1 MRKVILGQL
10 FEWDEE
16 KDKQN
21 KQKHGV
27 DFETAARVFF
37 DPYYVEF
44 PDDFHSDEE
53 PRNKVI
59 GLVHNLLLVIF
70 TDREDA
76 KRIISARKA
85 NAKERSAY
93 NGNRA

>member
-1 MRKVILGQL
+1 MRKVISGQS

-21 KQKHGV
+21 KKKHGV
-27 DFETAARVFF
+27 DFETAAQVFF
-37 DPYYVEF
+37 DPYHVEI

-53 PRNKVI
+53 PRYKVI
-59 GLVHNLLLVIF
+59 GLVHNLLLVIC

-76 KRIISARKA
+76 KRVISARKA

-93 NGNRA
+93 NGDRA